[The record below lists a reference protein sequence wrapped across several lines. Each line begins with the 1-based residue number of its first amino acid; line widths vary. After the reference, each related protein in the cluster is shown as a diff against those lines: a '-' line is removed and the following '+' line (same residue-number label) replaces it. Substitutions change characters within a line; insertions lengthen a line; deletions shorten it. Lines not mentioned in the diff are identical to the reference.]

1 MAHVRFFM
9 CRRSYLH
16 PYRLLCRQ
24 KWFAKIEL
32 GCTWVL
38 RRYAVLE
45 DTVLTRCWSMAANLS
60 GSKSWLTYL
69 RSWKLTGRLSR
80 ISQSHGFA
88 SVVVHRDTPAPHC
101 TEKISYLRLHVRS
114 SAASIVG
121 YFRQGY
127 NCHQIRT
134 PCWGCAPSF
143 NAGLSGHHTRSPQQ
157 PSYNI
162 HYGRSKKSRVK
173 IEKRPDS
180 YFHVIPPCHNSQ
192 A

>member
-1 MAHVRFFM
+1 
-9 CRRSYLH
+9 
-16 PYRLLCRQ
+16 
-24 KWFAKIEL
+24 
-32 GCTWVL
+32 
-38 RRYAVLE
+38 
-45 DTVLTRCWSMAANLS
+45 MAANLS

-143 NAGLSGHHTRSPQQ
+143 NTGLSGHHTRSPQQ

-173 IEKRPDS
+173 IEKGLIVIFMLYPLAIIARPKLFQKSNFLLSGNRFQNSIFYHFTYD
-180 YFHVIPPCHNSQ
+180 FKGHN
-192 A
+192 